1 MSSSP
6 PLKMY
11 YEPNAS
17 RGNLS
22 VLTSAHVA
30 RISLSKG
37 SDEEATAKS
46 VIFIHD
52 GKECQVLVNKRV
64 ILSAG

>member
-1 MSSSP
+1 MNSSI

-11 YEPNAS
+11 YEPNTS
-17 RGNLS
+17 RSNLS

-37 SDEEATAKS
+37 SDEGATAKS

-52 GKECQVLVNKRV
+52 GKEYQVLVNKRV